1 MGETA
6 FTITATTADAGFAN
20 VAISDVLV
28 FFVVF
33 CFVRLDTRTASSIKR
48 VFVRPAPVTHVLAPL
63 LTICTHIYQQQDNY
77 QL

>member
-1 MGETA
+1 MGEAA
-6 FTITATTADAGFAN
+6 FTIAATTTDAGFAN

-28 FFVVF
+28 LVLFYFVWP
-33 CFVRLDTRTASSIKR
+33 DTRTTSSIKR

-63 LTICTHIYQQQDNY
+63 LAICAHIYQQQDNY